1 MPSRHSEAFIFS
13 VKAAVSA
20 VVAVLVCDL
29 LRLPA
34 PIWGAVSAV
43 LVSQPS
49 VHSSARTA
57 LTRVIANLLGA
68 FCGAVFTMSVGYE
81 LPALALGVMFTGLA
95 CYYLKAD
102 EAMRPAFAAVV
113 IVTMNNDP
121 DKWTGSWNR
130 VIEVTVGCLCAL
142 AVGGLFALAFGRA
155 KPVANSVPP
164 PPPDH
169 TE

>member
-1 MPSRHSEAFIFS
+1 MLSRHFEAFVFS
-13 VKAAVSA
+13 IKAAVSA
-20 VVAVLVCDL
+20 VVAVLVCDY

-49 VHSSARTA
+49 VHSSARMA
-57 LTRVIANLLGA
+57 LTRVLANIIGA
-68 FCGAVFTMSVGYE
+68 FCGAVFSMSVGHE

-95 CYYLKAD
+95 CYYLKLD

-113 IVTMNNDP
+113 IVTLNDAP
-121 DKWTGSWNR
+121 DKWTGSWHR
-130 VIEVTVGCLCAL
+130 VIEVIVGCLCSL
-142 AVGGLFALAFGRA
+142 AVGGLFALALGRF
-155 KPVANSVPP
+155 KPAVNGGKPP
-164 PPPDH
+164 ADH